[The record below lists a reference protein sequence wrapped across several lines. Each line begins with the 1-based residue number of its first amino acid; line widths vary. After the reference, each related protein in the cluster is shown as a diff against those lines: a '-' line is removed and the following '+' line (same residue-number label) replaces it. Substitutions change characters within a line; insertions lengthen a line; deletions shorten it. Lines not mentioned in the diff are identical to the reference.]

1 MRTNYKII
9 RLISVAAAF
18 NISTAFTTH
27 SFSTPSPPPLLLL
40 PRNGRT
46 ATLSSDR
53 HKLNLSSF
61 PLGPFWTPS
70 SSFSHPTTSLKSQ
83 RFQDDNGNNNG
94 DDEEE
99 TIRLKI
105 LSSRRQTIR
114 SVLRNAEKQ
123 RNYRIQND
131 LVPEIDPETGKPIQS
146 DSKAALTLTAFVVA
160 AGAVT
165 LRVGG
170 RAALVSAVGLDFAN
184 DNPDLKAN
192 MDQILNYASSM
203 DQGLEVLAFVAAWTL
218 VKVFCFDAGGVV
230 LALSAGILF
239 GGVLQ
244 GAFWSAFAATI
255 GSSVAYGLAKVDSP
269 FRKKA
274 LELLEEY
281 PSLRGIERVVAEDGL
296 KAVLTL
302 RLAPVLPIPIGLYN
316 YVYGVTNV
324 PYLDFAGGI
333 FLGSLKPYLLDSYL
347 GVFGKE
353 VIDGSVNAQGGDGL
367 QDIILLAALGFSV
380 LIGVFAS
387 ELAGETWESVK
398 QEIDE
403 EEKRKKL
410 DENPN
415 QDDTEDGIVRKFLG
429 FEFPDWV
436 VGAQLALKAANQ
448 RMEVMIQTEYR
459 AKVWNCT
466 TEDDDDASPPLPKEQ
481 DPAEFPNS
489 PEKMGVGQGF
499 DSVAAICDGLVLSP
513 ALVKAYFKYAD
524 PLFKEEEEEENEMEE
539 EKRMMAIEPT
549 VTKGLDDS
557 PPLLLVNSQMSSK
570 VSEKD
575 MQGTKEN
582 VNNDPSETPYLLTR
596 ERPVQSATRAFQK
609 EQEELMK
616 ILGHLREKTED
627 RLKILN
633 EKLSA

>member
-1 MRTNYKII
+1 MFLKYMRICF
-9 RLISVAAAF
+9 ISIAG
-18 NISTAFTTH
+18 FTTASAFSTT
-27 SFSTPSPPPLLLL
+27 SFSTPPLSPIL
-40 PRNGRT
+40 RT
-46 ATLSSDR
+46 AAGGSHSSTTILD
-53 HKLNLSSF
+53 
-61 PLGPFWTPS
+61 S
-70 SSFSHPTTSLKSQ
+70 SSFTISTKLKAQ
-83 RFQDDNGNNNG
+83 RFQNDNDD
-94 DDEEE
+94 EE

-105 LSSRRQTIR
+105 LSSRRQNIR
-114 SVLRNAEKQ
+114 SVLRNAENQ

-131 LVPEIDPETGKPIQS
+131 LVPEIDPETGKPIKS

-203 DQGLEVLAFVAAWTL
+203 DQGLEILAFVGAWTL
-218 VKVFCFDAGGVV
+218 VKVFCFDAGGIV

-244 GAFWSAFAATI
+244 GAFWSAFAATV
-255 GSSVAYGLAKVDSP
+255 GSSVAYWLAKVDSP

-274 LELLEEY
+274 LELVEEY

-333 FLGSLKPYLLDSYL
+333 FIGSLKPYLLDSYL

-353 VIDGSVNAQGGDGL
+353 VIDGSVNNQGGDGL

-387 ELAGETWESVK
+387 ELAGETWDSVK
-398 QEIDE
+398 EEIE
-403 EEKRKKL
+403 AEEKRKKEEKRAL
-410 DENPN
+410 QGDEEGEEE
-415 QDDTEDGIVRKFLG
+415 QEDGIVRKFLG
-429 FEFPDWV
+429 FELPDWV

-448 RMEVMIQTEYR
+448 RMEDMIQTEYR
-459 AKVWNCT
+459 AQVWNF
-466 TEDDDDASPPLPKEQ
+466 TESDPPSKED

-489 PEKMGVGQGF
+489 PEKTGVGQGF

-513 ALVKAYFKYAD
+513 ALIKAYFKYAD
-524 PLFKEEEEEENEMEE
+524 PLYQDEYDDGKEEEGKKILVAKTSLKLNE
-539 EKRMMAIEPT
+539 
-549 VTKGLDDS
+549 S
-557 PPLLLVNSQMSSK
+557 PPLLVENQMTSNI
-570 VSEKD
+570 
-575 MQGTKEN
+575 QGTADTIQ
-582 VNNDPSETPYLLTR
+582 NDASETSYLLTR
-596 ERPVQSATRAFQK
+596 KRPVGNAAKAIQN
-609 EQEELMK
+609 EHEVLLK
-616 ILGHLREKTED
+616 ILGILREKTEIK
-627 RLKILN
+627 LKSLN
-633 EKLSA
+633 EQLSP

>member
-1 MRTNYKII
+1 
-9 RLISVAAAF
+9 
-18 NISTAFTTH
+18 
-27 SFSTPSPPPLLLL
+27 
-40 PRNGRT
+40 
-46 ATLSSDR
+46 
-53 HKLNLSSF
+53 
-61 PLGPFWTPS
+61 
-70 SSFSHPTTSLKSQ
+70 
-83 RFQDDNGNNNG
+83 
-94 DDEEE
+94 
-99 TIRLKI
+99 
-105 LSSRRQTIR
+105 
-114 SVLRNAEKQ
+114 
-123 RNYRIQND
+123 
-131 LVPEIDPETGKPIQS
+131 
-146 DSKAALTLTAFVVA
+146 VA

-255 GSSVAYGLAKVDSP
+255 GSSVAYLLAKVDSP
-269 FRKKA
+269 IRKKA

-353 VIDGSVNAQGGDGL
+353 VIDGSVNQGDGL

-387 ELAGETWESVK
+387 ELAGETWDSVK
-398 QEIDE
+398 QEIE
-403 EEKRKKL
+403 AEEKRKKE
-410 DENPN
+410 ENPTLGKEE
-415 QDDTEDGIVRKFLG
+415 DDGVVRKFLG

-436 VGAQLALKAANQ
+436 VGAQLALKAASQ
-448 RMEVMIQTEYR
+448 RMDVMIQTEYN

-466 TEDDDDASPPLPKEQ
+466 EDNPPAKEQ

-489 PEKMGVGQGF
+489 PEKMGIGQGF

-513 ALVKAYFKYAD
+513 ALIKAYFKYAD
-524 PLFKEEEEEENEMEE
+524 PLFNEEDDKQE
-539 EKRMMAIEPT
+539 EKLIAATKPT
-549 VTKGLDDS
+549 MNMQLDES
-557 PPLLLVNSQMSSK
+557 TPLIT
-570 VSEKD
+570 SEFSDKD
-575 MQGTKEN
+575 IQGTGEN
-582 VNNDPSETPYLLTR
+582 VQNNDNGETTYLLTR
-596 ERPVQSATRAFQK
+596 ERPARSATKAIQN
-609 EQEELMK
+609 EHEELLK
-616 ILGHLREKTED
+616 ILGILREKTES

-633 EKLSA
+633 EKLAP

>member
-1 MRTNYKII
+1 MCTNYKII

-18 NISTAFTTH
+18 ISSTAFTTH
-27 SFSTPSPPPLLLL
+27 TFSNPSPSHPLLL

-46 ATLSSDR
+46 ATLNSDS
-53 HKLNLSSF
+53 HKLNLNSF
-61 PLGPFWTPS
+61 TLGPFWTPS
-70 SSFSHPTTSLKSQ
+70 SSFNYPTTNLKSQ
-83 RFQDDNGNNNG
+83 RFQDDNGNGNDD

-114 SVLRNAEKQ
+114 SVLRNAETQ
-123 RNYRIQND
+123 RNYRIQNN

-353 VIDGSVNAQGGDGL
+353 VIDGSVNQQGGDGL

-403 EEKRKKL
+403 EEKRKKQE
-410 DENPN
+410 ENPN

-466 TEDDDDASPPLPKEQ
+466 TEGGDDASPPLPKEQ

-513 ALVKAYFKYAD
+513 ALIKAYFKYAD
-524 PLFKEEEEEENEMEE
+524 PLFKEEEENVMEE
-539 EKRMMAIEPT
+539 EKLMLTTEPT

-557 PPLLLVNSQMSSK
+557 PPLLMVNSQMSPE

-575 MQGTKEN
+575 VQGTKEN
-582 VNNDPSETPYLLTR
+582 VNNDPSETAYLLTR
-596 ERPVQSATRAFQK
+596 ERPVRSATKAFQK
-609 EQEELMK
+609 EQEELLK

-627 RLKILN
+627 RLKSLN